1 MDPTAV
7 SYSLW
12 LMPDP
17 GEVQERLDNLVER
30 MARELNAPRF
40 DFHVTLLGGIKSA
53 NLPDPWAESQELKA
67 RIWISFLHML
77 RNAECHDYLIGLV
90 GLQCFPY
97 KVKSTGSA
105 CLAFQV

>member
-1 MDPTAV
+1 MDPTPV

-40 DFHVTLLGGIKSA
+40 DFHVTLFGSIKSA
-53 NLPDPWAESQELKA
+53 NLPDPWAERSRVESGVA
-67 RIWISFLHML
+67 FSTHVE
-77 RNAECHDYLIGLV
+77 EC
-90 GLQCFPY
+90 
-97 KVKSTGSA
+97 
-105 CLAFQV
+105 